1 MPTPDSGST
10 NYSYGIHP
18 DDPKK
23 QIPAPKDHRLHMPQP
38 LVSFMSVYDTAAE
51 IVALKAV
58 KGSMAFAIDEKKFYI
73 YIGTGATGWWKSDPD
88 GVYVEH
94 S

>member
-1 MPTPDSGST
+1 MADYIQDPNDPT
-10 NYSYGIHP
+10 
-18 DDPKK
+18 K
-23 QIPAPKDHRLHMPQP
+23 QVPAPGGHNLYMAQP

-58 KGSMAFAIDEKKFYI
+58 RGSMAFAIDEKKFYI
-73 YIGTGATGWWKSDPD
+73 YTGTGTTGWWKSAAA
-88 GVYVEH
+88 GVFVDH